1 MSYKKQQII
10 LQIVTSALQRCRVK
24 ASGRGP
30 TSSAKWTR
38 YPHHGHS
45 AHIHSQKKQQTN
57 QKTDTKKPRAMWTYA
72 LGMLTGQANIDPYDR
87 EDSWDQ
93 ATRIFKVTSLRS
105 AIRCF
110 FLENKE
116 HVL

>member
-1 MSYKKQQII
+1 MLYKGAEWRPVAGDQPQVQNGHNTLTTGIALRYTAKKNNKQTKKQ
-10 LQIVTSALQRCRVK
+10 TN
-24 ASGRGP
+24 
-30 TSSAKWTR
+30 
-38 YPHHGHS
+38 
-45 AHIHSQKKQQTN
+45 KK
-57 QKTDTKKPRAMWTYA
+57 KRAMWTYA

-93 ATRIFKVTSLRS
+93 ATRILKVTSLRS

-110 FLENKE
+110 LLENKE

>member
-38 YPHHGHS
+38 YPHRGHS
-45 AHIHSQKKQQTN
+45 AQIHSQKKTTNKPKNRQTKN
-57 QKTDTKKPRAMWTYA
+57 PEPCEPMLLGRSPGKQTQTPMTEKTHETKLPEY
-72 LGMLTGQANIDPYDR
+72 
-87 EDSWDQ
+87 
-93 ATRIFKVTSLRS
+93 LR
-105 AIRCF
+105 
-110 FLENKE
+110 L
-116 HVL
+116 HL

>member
-30 TSSAKWTR
+30 TSSAKWTQ

-45 AHIHSQKKQQTN
+45 AQIHSQKNNKQTKKQTN
-57 QKTDTKKPRAMWTYA
+57 KKKRAMWTYA
-72 LGMLTGQANIDPYDR
+72 LGMLTGQANVDPYDR

-93 ATRIFKVTSLRS
+93 ATRIVKVTSLRS
-105 AIRCF
+105 AVRCF
-110 FLENKE
+110 LLENKE

>member
-30 TSSAKWTR
+30 TSSAKWTQ

-45 AHIHSQKKQQTN
+45 AQIHSQKKQQTN
-57 QKTDTKKPRAMWTYA
+57 QKTDKQKNPEPCEPML
-72 LGMLTGQANIDPYDR
+72 LGCSPGKQT
-87 EDSWDQ
+87 
-93 ATRIFKVTSLRS
+93 
-105 AIRCF
+105 
-110 FLENKE
+110 
-116 HVL
+116 

>member
-38 YPHHGHS
+38 YPHRGHS
-45 AHIHSQKKQQTN
+45 AQIHSQKKQQTN
-57 QKTDTKKPRAMWTYA
+57 QKTDRQKNPEPCESMLLGCSPGKQTQTPMTEKTHETKLPEY
-72 LGMLTGQANIDPYDR
+72 
-87 EDSWDQ
+87 
-93 ATRIFKVTSLRS
+93 LR
-105 AIRCF
+105 
-110 FLENKE
+110 L
-116 HVL
+116 HL